1 LQLYSLSE
9 REMDRIC
16 VLRRLEERDLT
27 QREAGDELGLSVRQI
42 RRLYKRLK
50 QSGPPGVKRLPQGGN
65 RTFPEGFKSQVMDI
79 VKKSYYDFGPTFAS
93 EKLLERNGLSVNR
106 ETLRQWMMEEGLW
119 KGRARTRARVHQ
131 SRERRPRFGEMTQA
145 DGSHHAWFE
154 DRGPKCCLIVMIDDA
169 TSKIMY
175 IRFEESETTLGYM
188 RGVLFCVQ
196 QYGRPMAYYTDKH
209 SIFKTT
215 RHTWSDG
222 RIRDTQLHRALRSLD
237 VELICAHSA
246 QAKGRVERANSTLQ
260 DRLIKEMRLR
270 NICTMEEGNA
280 YLAEF
285 MAKHNER
292 FSVPAD
298 CPEDAHRPLRHA
310 LESLRRILSK
320 QNHHKLS
327 KNLEFAQDG
336 IVYQVKR
343 IGTGYALRGA
353 DVTLCEHMDG
363 TREILYGEESV
374 RFTTH
379 IPQKRPPRVIE
390 RKTIDAHYANQF
402 TDKSLLDGYTITHRD
417 HSTTQLSA

>member
-1 LQLYSLSE
+1 
-9 REMDRIC
+9 MDRIW

-237 VELICAHSA
+237 VELICARSA

-270 NICTMEEGNA
+270 NICTMEDGNT

-285 MAKHNER
+285 MAKHIMNG
-292 FSVPAD
+292 
-298 CPEDAHRPLRHA
+298 
-310 LESLRRILSK
+310 SLCQRI
-320 QNHHKLS
+320 
-327 KNLEFAQDG
+327 
-336 IVYQVKR
+336 
-343 IGTGYALRGA
+343 ALRTPI
-353 DVTLCEHMDG
+353 D
-363 TREILYGEESV
+363 
-374 RFTTH
+374 RF
-379 IPQKRPPRVIE
+379 VM
-390 RKTIDAHYANQF
+390 
-402 TDKSLLDGYTITHRD
+402 HR
-417 HSTTQLSA
+417 SR